1 MAQELQQNVY
11 RTMFFNM
18 SHKII
23 DYLDSKEDC
32 KTIVM
37 EIKNMQQVFDIMDA
51 KEQENIWNNLKKL
64 MEKVPKK
71 YFDDGFWINLVFN
84 DYKLEK

>member
-1 MAQELQQNVY
+1 MTSELKQNVY

-18 SHKII
+18 SNKIVE
-23 DYLDSKEDC
+23 YLDSKEEC
-32 KTIVM
+32 NKIVS
-37 EIKNMQQVFDIMDA
+37 EIKNMQQVFDLMDQ

-64 MEKVPKK
+64 MEQVPKE
-71 YFDDGFWINLVFN
+71 YFDNGFWVNLVFN

>member
-1 MAQELQQNVY
+1 MNSELKQNVY

-18 SHKII
+18 SNKIVE
-23 DYLDSKEDC
+23 YLDSKEEC
-32 KTIVM
+32 KKIVS
-37 EIKNMQQVFDIMDA
+37 EIKNMQQVFDLMDQ

-64 MEKVPKK
+64 MEQVPKE
-71 YFDDGFWINLVFN
+71 YFDNGFWVNLVFN